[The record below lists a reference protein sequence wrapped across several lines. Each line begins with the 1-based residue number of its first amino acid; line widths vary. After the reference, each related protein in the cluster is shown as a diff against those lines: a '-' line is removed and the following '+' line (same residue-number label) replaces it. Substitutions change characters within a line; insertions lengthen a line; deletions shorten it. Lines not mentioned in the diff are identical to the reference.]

1 LVAATLTLIIGL
13 SSEDEYK
20 WVEGASIY
28 FAVVL
33 IALFTAGADYAKNKQ
48 FLKLHDEIKNEETS
62 VIRGQYGLSQ
72 PAKVFDIVVG
82 DVILIEAGMRIPAD
96 CVLIEG
102 NDITV
107 DEAYYHDGVET
118 VIKKNIATTENH
130 LVNPDPFLLTKSLVQ
145 TGSGKAVVCAVGSHT
160 QIGKFLD
167 EESLEEE
174 QALTPLQERLEK
186 LAALFGKWA
195 YAAGIIVFLSMSIF
209 LVSNIL
215 FSNSQLLSN
224 DTLVRLI
231 EQFTIAVTIVIVAVP
246 EGLPLAVSIAMAFS
260 IDIMKR
266 DQLLVKNL
274 EACETMGTVTEICT
288 GKTATLTANDMSVNT
303 FYLAQ
308 ELHRNTSKTTFTQSG
323 INQRVVDIVKDLII
337 LNCDARVEM
346 SEDAKYEAQGNG
358 TEAGMLKFL

>member
-1 LVAATLTLIIGL
+1 
-13 SSEDEYK
+13 
-20 WVEGASIY
+20 
-28 FAVVL
+28 
-33 IALFTAGADYAKNKQ
+33 
-48 FLKLHDEIKNEETS
+48 
-62 VIRGQYGLSQ
+62 
-72 PAKVFDIVVG
+72 
-82 DVILIEAGMRIPAD
+82 
-96 CVLIEG
+96 
-102 NDITV
+102 
-107 DEAYYHDGVET
+107 
-118 VIKKNIATTENH
+118 
-130 LVNPDPFLLTKSLVQ
+130 
-145 TGSGKAVVCAVGSHT
+145 VVCAVGTYT

-195 YAAGIIVFLSMSIF
+195 YAAGIIIF
-209 LVSNIL
+209 LTMSLFLVCNIM
-215 FSNSQLLSN
+215 FSDTDLLSN

-288 GKTATLTANDMSVNT
+288 GKTATLTANDMTVNS
-303 FYLAQ
+303 FYLGEA
-308 ELHRNTSKTTFTQSG
+308 LHRNTSKYSFTESG
-323 INQRVVDIVKDLII
+323 INQTVVDIVKDLIV

-346 SEDAKYEAQGNG
+346 SEDAKYEAKGNG
-358 TEAGMLKFL
+358 TEAGMLKFLQKNEFAI